1 MVTEMEIFER
11 DPSEVDESDLG
22 RVDDQAVVSS
32 SDWTAETIVALM
44 KRGNID
50 LSPFWQRREAWTD
63 ERKSKYIESL
73 FLGLPVPQIVLAER
87 RGHRGSYIVIDG
99 KQRLLALRRF
109 AVETDEDD
117 FRPLTLSRLE
127 QIPELS
133 GLSWV
138 EIKSEPNLERHKDV
152 FENQPIRTVVVRNYP
167 SDTFLYLLFLR
178 LNTGSVPLST
188 QELRQALHP
197 GPFTDFVVSFSAES
211 QAIQRTLGIDSPDF
225 RMRDVELLVR
235 HFAFAESLPNYR
247 GNLKEFLDNASLQL
261 NRTWDSREEEIKAM
275 ARGCEEG
282 IDATITIF
290 QDNAFRRWRGDDG
303 YIGRFNRAVFDIM
316 TYYFRHADLRAN
328 AIEQQHRVV
337 RGFQWLCDSDSMFSE
352 ALQTTTK
359 SRGATF
365 HRFRSWGSV
374 CKKYL
379 VVKSPFPNRFPRC
392 LSDRLINA
400 KFK

>member
-1 MVTEMEIFER
+1 MVTEIEIFER
-11 DPSEVDESDLG
+11 DPSELDESDLG
-22 RVDDQAVVSS
+22 RVEDQAVVSS

-44 KRGNID
+44 RRGNID

-63 ERKSKYIESL
+63 DRKSKYIESL

-87 RGHRGSYIVIDG
+87 RGQRGSYIVIDG

-109 AVETDEDD
+109 AVETDDDD
-117 FRPLTLSRLE
+117 FRPLTLSRLD

-138 EIKSEPNLERHKDV
+138 GIKSDPNLERHKDV
-152 FENQPIRTVVVRNYP
+152 FDNQPIRTVVVRNYP
-167 SDTFLYLLFLR
+167 TDAFLYLLFLR

-211 QAIQRTLGIDSPDF
+211 QSIQRTLGIDAPDF

-235 HFAFAESLPNYR
+235 YFAFAESIPVYR

-261 NRTWDSREEEIKAM
+261 NRTWNSREAEIKAM
-275 ARGCEEG
+275 ARGCEES

-290 QDNAFRRWRGDDG
+290 QDNAFKRWRGGDG

-316 TYYFRHADLRAN
+316 TYYFRHADLRNN
-328 AIEQQHRVV
+328 AIEQRHQVV
-337 RGFQWLCDSDSMFSE
+337 RGFQLLCDSDLTFSE

-359 SRGATF
+359 SRVATF
-365 HRFRSWGSV
+365 HRFRSWGQ
-374 CKKYL
+374 
-379 VVKSPFPNRFPRC
+379 C
-392 LSDRLINA
+392 LQEVLGCEVPIPEPLN
-400 KFK
+400 